1 MRLTF
6 WAVKFRCVRIM
17 LAMMASA
24 DIGEGASASCSI
36 PILPSDLSTL
46 YLAFKEGW
54 IALHQLRKGS
64 PVDYR
69 RMDQETELLL
79 LQFQDQQRNRMLG
92 VLDGQPV
99 VVARRLCSD

>member
-1 MRLTF
+1 
-6 WAVKFRCVRIM
+6 M
-17 LAMMASA
+17 L
-24 DIGEGASASCSI
+24 DTD
-36 PILPSDLSTL
+36 PSDLSTL

-54 IALHQLRKGS
+54 IARLQLRKGS

-92 VLDGQPV
+92 VLDGQLV
-99 VVARRLCSD
+99 VVARRLRS